1 MKRKTKSTLAML
13 LSLVMLIQSV
23 AIFSASAAEESIYD
37 KMVSIAN
44 QEVGYMETTYPD
56 GTFTSKYGEWYGI
69 PNGAWCAMFCSWCA
83 NQAGISTEVLPKFAS
98 CHVGMQWFKDKYL
111 WKEREEYTPEPG
123 DLIFLNDCTHVGIVE
138 KYDDGIV

>member
-69 PNGAWCAMFCSWCA
+69 PNGAW
-83 NQAGISTEVLPKFAS
+83 V
-98 CHVGMQWFKDKYL
+98 CHVLFMVCKSSGN
-111 WKEREEYTPEPG
+111 
-123 DLIFLNDCTHVGIVE
+123 LNGSSS
-138 KYDDGIV
+138 